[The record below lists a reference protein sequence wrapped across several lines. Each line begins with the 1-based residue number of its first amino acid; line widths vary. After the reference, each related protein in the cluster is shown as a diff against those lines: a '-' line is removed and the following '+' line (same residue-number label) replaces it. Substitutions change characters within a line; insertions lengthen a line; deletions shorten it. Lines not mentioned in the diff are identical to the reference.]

1 MPRSCALAALTT
13 LPRRVVRSG
22 SSSAVPLAAVP
33 GPALGRPQV
42 PGASTAPTG
51 ATASP
56 ASGGAAPARKGQLA
70 YAGALPPARI
80 PAESLA
86 PSRYGRVGLIALVA
100 SIAVHAIVLA
110 VHFSPFDFNRFR
122 DKGPALEVAL
132 VNARSQTRPTKA
144 DILAQANLDGGG
156 NTDQKRRAKSP
167 LPVLPHD
174 RPQQDIAVAAAP
186 APAPENTKQEMLT
199 QRSAAVS
206 VPMPETKP
214 VDTVAATESP
224 TANELM
230 QKTLEAMRLEAQI
243 ARDMDA
249 YQKRPKRRYIGA
261 RATEYRFARYVED
274 WRMKVE
280 RVGNLNYPEAARE
293 MKLYGSLVLTVAI
306 RPDGSIESVKVNH
319 SSGQR
324 ILDAAAVKIVEMA
337 APYAPFPDNIRQDTD
352 ILYITRTWTFARGDE
367 LHGE

>member
-1 MPRSCALAALTT
+1 MPRSRAQATLTI
-13 LPRRVVRSG
+13 LPRRVPNPG
-22 SSSAVPLAAVP
+22 SSVAAARAPVPERVSAQ
-33 GPALGRPQV
+33 PQV
-42 PGASTAPTG
+42 AGT
-51 ATASP
+51 P
-56 ASGGAAPARKGQLA
+56 AARKGQLA

-80 PAESLA
+80 PPESLVA
-86 PSRYGRVGLIALVA
+86 ARYGKVAVIALVA
-100 SIAVHAIVLA
+100 SIAAHAIVLA
-110 VHFSPFDFNRFR
+110 VHFSPFDFSRFS

-132 VNARSQTRPTKA
+132 VNAKSQTRPAKA

-167 LPVLPHD
+167 LPVLPREQPQHD
-174 RPQQDIAVAAAP
+174 VEVAAAP
-186 APAPENTKQEMLT
+186 APAPANKTQEMLT
-199 QRSAAVS
+199 QRTASVS
-206 VPMPETKP
+206 VPAPEPKP
-214 VDTVAATESP
+214 VDAVAPTESP

-249 YQKRPKRRYIGA
+249 YQKRPKRRYVGA

-280 RVGNLNYPEAARE
+280 RIGNLNYPEAARE
-293 MKLYGSLVLTVAI
+293 NKLYGSLVLTVAI
-306 RPDGSIESVKVNH
+306 RSDGSLDSVKVNH
-319 SSGQR
+319 SSGER

-337 APYAPFPDNIRQDTD
+337 APYAPFPENIRRDTD